1 MTAKIKKIHNKTS
14 KKVSRRVLEM
24 WKDSTSVWG
33 KNKPLEKF
41 WQGLASKN
49 YVVVIY
55 KNGKHKY
62 IKPPNLL
69 TEKSTKFYNELDDN
83 KEIEAVLSSNLSQDA
98 YEIYLYPKAKDKTV
112 EHVIK
117 NYKKYFKSMG
127 ALPKDL
133 IEKGRPLMKK
143 VRVPS

>member
-14 KKVSRRVLEM
+14 KKVSKRVLEM

-62 IKPPNLL
+62 IKPPNSF

-83 KEIEAVLSSNLSQDA
+83 KDIEAV
-98 YEIYLYPKAKDKTV
+98 
-112 EHVIK
+112 
-117 NYKKYFKSMG
+117 
-127 ALPKDL
+127 
-133 IEKGRPLMKK
+133 
-143 VRVPS
+143 